1 VSGVISGF
9 MRLRRFALVLVSA
22 AWVAVSVA
30 VLPASA
36 KEGVRATLLSSIPA
50 HPRAGARL
58 EVSWRLFEVGPHHRR
73 VPFTA
78 GAIVLRLRSATG
90 STSNETFASSAGPG
104 IYRATVVVPKGGL
117 GRIEIGMRGWSSGPS
132 GTHRAD
138 LLFPITNAPMIDLGQ
153 VNLPASGRGT
163 HWLAIVTA
171 AVPALLALGLVFLVA
186 RRRQALG
193 FFSSSGS
200 RPSR

>member
-1 VSGVISGF
+1 

-22 AWVAVSVA
+22 ASVAVSVA

-58 EVSWRLFEVGPHHRR
+58 AVSWRLFSIGAHHRR

-90 STSNETFASSAGPG
+90 SASNETFASSDGPG
-104 IYRATVVVPKGGL
+104 IYRATAVVPKGGL
-117 GRIEIGMRGWSSGPS
+117 GRIEIGMRGWTSGPN

-138 LLFPITNAPMIDLGQ
+138 LLFPITNAPAIDLGQ
-153 VNLPASGRGT
+153 ADFSASGRGT
-163 HWLAIVTA
+163 RWLVIVA
-171 AVPALLALGLVFLVA
+171 AALPALLALGLVFLVT